1 MKFLKSPINIAIVSA
16 LGAGIFTFMYLNLMS
31 PEQGD
36 TLAYIGFSLLVI
48 VLGFIVNYFLFKYYI
63 EDRIKLVYRNIL
75 DDKLNEHTDEKLK
88 EMNLGGDVI
97 TEVNKEVKEWADD
110 KKKEIQVLKE
120 MENYRKEF
128 IGNVSH
134 ELKTPVFNI
143 QGYIMTLLEG
153 ALEDEKINRHFLER
167 ALKSVDRMIT
177 LIEDLDL
184 ITRLESNQLV
194 LNFEKFNLIELTK
207 DISTALEMKASKSQV
222 KIIIKDSDKNIN
234 VIADY
239 SRIRQVIVNLIVNS
253 IKYSAEEN
261 AITEVRFYHMDKSV
275 LIEVAD
281 NGIGIS
287 KDHLPRLFE
296 RFYRT
301 DKSRSRDKGGSGLGL
316 AIVKHIV
323 EAHGE
328 NINVRSTEGVGST
341 FSFTLKKA

>member
-1 MKFLKSPINIAIVSA
+1 MTP
-16 LGAGIFTFMYLNLMS
+16 GAG
-31 PEQGD
+31 D
-36 TLAYIGFSLLVI
+36 TYAYVGFSLLVI
-48 VLGFIVNYFLFKYYI
+48 ILGFIVNYMLFKNYI

-75 DDKLNEHTDEKLK
+75 EDKLDKDTDDRLK

-97 TEVNKEVKEWADD
+97 QEVNREVQEWAED
-110 KKKEIQVLKE
+110 KNKEIQGLKE

-134 ELKTPVFNI
+134 ELKTPIFNI
-143 QGYIMTLLEG
+143 QGYVMTLLEG
-153 ALEDEKINRHFLER
+153 ALEDEKINRKFLER
-167 ALKSVDRMIT
+167 TLKSVDRMIT

-194 LNFEKFNLIELTK
+194 LNKEKFNIVDLVN
-207 DISTALEMKASKSQV
+207 DIASALDMKASNAGV
-222 KIIIKDSDKNIN
+222 KIEVKDAEKPILVN
-234 VIADY
+234 ADY
-239 SRIRQVIVNLIVNS
+239 SRIRQVIVNLVVNS
-253 IKYSAEEN
+253 IKYCNQNGN
-261 AITEVRFYHMDKSV
+261 ATTEIRFYHMDKKLLV
-275 LIEVAD
+275 EVAD

-301 DKSRSRDKGGSGLGL
+301 DKSRSRDQGGSGLGL

-328 NINVRSTEGVGST
+328 KINVRSTEGVGST
-341 FSFTLKKA
+341 FSFTLSKS